1 MQECSGNEERLGKV
15 NELGTQ
21 LVDEGHPSANEIQ
34 KTTENVNS
42 RLVLFQILFGS
53 FFFQSKKRKFT
64 KTALYFV
71 DGLSYRMVWMQERRN
86 LMTRY
91 DSRSSMLKQLRQK

>member
-1 MQECSGNEERLGKV
+1 M

-53 FFFQSKKRKFT
+53 FFFSIKET
-64 KTALYFV
+64 KVHQNCFV
-71 DGLSYRMVWMQERRN
+71 FCRWVELQDGLDARKKELNDAIR
-86 LMTRY
+86 L
-91 DSRSSMLKQLRQK
+91 QKFYVETTETKVSFRC

>member
-1 MQECSGNEERLGKV
+1 M

-42 RLVLFQILFGS
+42 RYLAALSQVLFDCS
-53 FFFQSKKRKFT
+53 
-64 KTALYFV
+64 
-71 DGLSYRMVWMQERRN
+71 LSVV
-86 LMTRY
+86 
-91 DSRSSMLKQLRQK
+91 